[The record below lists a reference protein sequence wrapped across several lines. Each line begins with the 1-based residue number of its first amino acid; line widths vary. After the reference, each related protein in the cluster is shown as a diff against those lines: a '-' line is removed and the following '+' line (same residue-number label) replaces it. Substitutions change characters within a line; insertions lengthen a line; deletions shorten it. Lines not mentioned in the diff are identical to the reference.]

1 MNNKH
6 LMMIEFT
13 KLLADTDIPMIA
25 LYNETRIN
33 EEEVR
38 NKIVDGTAEHC
49 DFIVVMFK
57 SQYENLKDLV
67 EPDPQKEKDFYE
79 DLILEQ
85 QGGII

>member
-1 MNNKH
+1 MSNKH

-13 KLLADTDIPMIA
+13 QVLASTPIPMVA
-25 LYNETRIN
+25 LYNETRIS

-38 NKIVDGTAEHC
+38 KKIKDGTAEHC

-57 SQYENLKDLV
+57 SQYDNLEDLIEPNSQKDFYKDLV
-67 EPDPQKEKDFYE
+67 
-79 DLILEQ
+79 LEQ

>member
-13 KLLADTDIPMIA
+13 QVFASTPIPMVA
-25 LYNETRIN
+25 LYNETRIS

-38 NKIVDGTAEHC
+38 KKIKDGRAEND
-49 DFIVVMFK
+49 DFVVVMFK
-57 SQYENLKDLV
+57 SQYENLKDLI
-67 EPDPQKEKDFYE
+67 EPNVNKEKDFYE
-79 DLILEQ
+79 DLVLEQ

>member
-1 MNNKH
+1 MSNKH

-13 KLLADTDIPMIA
+13 QVLASTPIPMVA
-25 LYNETRIN
+25 LYNETRIS

-38 NKIVDGTAEHC
+38 KKIKDGTAEHC

-57 SQYENLKDLV
+57 SQYDNLKDLI
-67 EPDPQKEKDFYE
+67 EPNSQKDFYE
-79 DLILEQ
+79 DLVLEQ